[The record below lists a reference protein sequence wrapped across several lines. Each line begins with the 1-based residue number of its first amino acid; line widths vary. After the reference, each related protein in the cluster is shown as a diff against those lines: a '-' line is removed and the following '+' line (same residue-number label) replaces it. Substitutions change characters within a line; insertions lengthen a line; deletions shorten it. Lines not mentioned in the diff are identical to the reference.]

1 MTVEHDPQSP
11 DGLYLYA
18 VARSRSRRTREP
30 SGRDALIR
38 VRYRDLEA
46 LVRPTMYAVPEAD
59 DAGVV
64 DHQRVVE
71 GIMRKGTVLPAPF
84 GIVFQGR
91 RAVLRF
97 IEDQYIAL
105 DEGLDFLDGAWEMR
119 LHVLGDPDAPQ
130 LRAEAAQL
138 YTDLR
143 QMARAAIPLRAD
155 EGRLL
160 SAAFLVDRTEWIRFA
175 DQVEDLDAAHPD
187 LVFDLTGPWPPYDF
201 VNVRFEPGHSGP

>member
-1 MTVEHDPQSP
+1 MTAEHDPQSP

-18 VARSRSRRTREP
+18 VARSRNRRGRDT
-30 SGRDALIR
+30 SGADALIR
-38 VRYRDLEA
+38 VRFRDLEA
-46 LVRPTMYAVPEAD
+46 VVRPTTYAVPDVD

-64 DHQRVVE
+64 EHQRVVE
-71 GIMRKGTVLPAPF
+71 RIMRRASVLPAPF
-84 GIVFQGR
+84 GIVFLGR

-105 DEGLDFLDGAWEMR
+105 DEGLDFLDGGWEMR
-119 LHVLGDPDAPQ
+119 LHVLGDPDVPQ

-143 QMARAAIPLRAD
+143 QAARAAIPLRTD

-175 DQVEDLDAAHPD
+175 EQVEDLDSAHPD
-187 LVFDLTGPWPPYDF
+187 LTFDLTGPWPPYDF